1 MASLRTKVPLP
12 TRPGSVEGSPVFAI
26 TSEGNPLRLTRNAVA
41 AGITA
46 LSLAAVPAAPAFAKN
61 GGDAVGDAGSTG
73 VVTFISPDLVLPTN
87 VKPNNSGKDRC
98 KAWLAVGIDPI
109 TGSTIMQCMGTGA

>member
-1 MASLRTKVPLP
+1 M
-12 TRPGSVEGSPVFAI
+12 
-26 TSEGNPLRLTRNAVA
+26 RLTRNAFA

-61 GGDAVGDAGSTG
+61 GADGGTTG

-109 TGSTIMQCMGTGA
+109 TGSTIMQCMGTGV